1 MSLKIHQL
9 ALGAYDNLICVLAD
23 EATKEAVIIDPAWDV
38 PALLSVID
46 ENGYNLV
53 GVWLTHAHG
62 DHVEGVPAVLDAYPD
77 TEVWASPN
85 TLDSFN
91 PTYPTTDIEDEMQL
105 GDLTFEV
112 FHTPGH
118 SPGGV
123 CFKHGDQMIVGDTLF
138 VDGCGRCDLPQSDVN
153 AMYDSIHGVLMTL
166 PDSTVIYP
174 GHDYGPTPTD
184 TIGNQKKTNRFMLAT
199 TREAFVKERMG

>member
-1 MSLKIHQL
+1 MGLKIHQL
-9 ALGAYDNLICVLAD
+9 KLGSYDNLICVLAD

-38 PALLSVID
+38 PALLKVIED
-46 ENGYNLV
+46 NGYDLV
-53 GVWLTHAHG
+53 GIWLTHAHG
-62 DHVEGVPAVLDAYPD
+62 DHIEGVPAVLDYDPD
-77 TEVWASPN
+77 VPVWASPD
-85 TLDSFN
+85 TLDSFI
-91 PTYPTTDIEDEMQL
+91 PPYPVFDIEDEMEL

-123 CFKHGDQMIVGDTLF
+123 CFKYGDDMIVGDTLF

-153 AMYDSIHGVLMTL
+153 AMYDSIHGVLMSL
-166 PDSTVIYP
+166 PDSTIIYP

-184 TIGNQKKTNRFMLAT
+184 TIGNQKKTNRFMLAA

>member
-9 ALGAYDNLICVLAD
+9 PLGPADNLICVLAD
-23 EATKEAVIIDPAWDV
+23 EATKDAVIIDPAWDV
-38 PALLSVID
+38 PALLNVID

-62 DHVEGVPAVLDAYPD
+62 DHVEGVPAVLDAHPD
-77 TEVWASPN
+77 IEIWSSPN

-91 PTYPTTDIEDEMQL
+91 PNYPTLDIEDEMTL

-123 CFKHGDQMIVGDTLF
+123 CFKHGDDMIVGDTLF

-153 AMYDSIHGVLMTL
+153 AMYDSIHGTLMKL

-174 GHDYGPTPTD
+174 GHNYGPSPSD
-184 TIGNQKKTNRFMLAT
+184 TIGNQKKTNRFMLAA
-199 TREAFVKERMG
+199 TREAFIKERMG